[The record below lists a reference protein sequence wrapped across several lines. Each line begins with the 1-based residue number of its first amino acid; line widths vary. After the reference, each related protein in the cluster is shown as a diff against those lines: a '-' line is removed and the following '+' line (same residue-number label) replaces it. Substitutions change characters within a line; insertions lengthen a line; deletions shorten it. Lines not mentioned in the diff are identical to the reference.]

1 MGMRLRGGTA
11 LADGVITASLAAQGL
26 KTSASPTAT
35 GMVAQGAVDSRPQL
49 NQSRRTAEL
58 AEFNRLSETAFDGWP
73 ATPVHTNRG
82 RVLERAALQP
92 QILPVDGR
100 REVKPAVVVGQ
111 FHLGQAIAAQID
123 LKAQR
128 IPASLV
134 RILEVG
140 PHRQHG
146 ASAHEQRERF

>member
-1 MGMRLRGGTA
+1 MRLEGRPHRGLRPPLVPLPPA
-11 LADGVITASLAAQGL
+11 WWP
-26 KTSASPTAT
+26 K
-35 GMVAQGAVDSRPQL
+35 GAIDSRPQL
-49 NQSRRTAEL
+49 TQSRRTAEL

-92 QILPVDGR
+92 QILPFDGR

-111 FHLGQAIAAQID
+111 LHLGQGIAAQID

-134 RILEVG
+134 RI
-140 PHRQHG
+140 
-146 ASAHEQRERF
+146 

>member
-58 AEFNRLSETAFDGWP
+58 AEFNRLSETALDGWP

-111 FHLGQAIAAQID
+111 LHLRPPNIEFGAGWIGQRRNS
-123 LKAQR
+123 K
-128 IPASLV
+128 
-134 RILEVG
+134 ET
-140 PHRQHG
+140 
-146 ASAHEQRERF
+146 AHVEAGERRS